1 MELSSIIAIALIT
14 AMLVLFLKDYRP
26 EYAILAAIAA
36 GCVILGMVLIQV
48 VPAIGELNSLLKEVN
63 VNTSYFAVA
72 FKALGICYLTQFAS
86 DICRDFGQ
94 SSLAGKVDLAGK
106 VMIVTISLPL
116 LKGIIEAALGLVG

>member
-1 MELSSIIAIALIT
+1 MQISSIIAIALIT
-14 AMLVLFLKDYRP
+14 AILVLFLKEYRP
-26 EYAILAAIAA
+26 EYAALTAISA
-36 GCVILGMVLIQV
+36 GCLILGMVLVQV
-48 VPAIGELNSLLKEVN
+48 IPTIGELNSLMRQAN
-63 VNTSYFAVA
+63 VDTGYFAVA

-116 LKGIIEAALGLVG
+116 LSGIIEVALGLVG

>member
-48 VPAIGELNSLLKEVN
+48 VPAIGELNSLLKEAN